1 MSLKVFLELVE
12 IKAKTAS
19 VLPFLLGV
27 CFSYYYYHSLNWA
40 NLLLFFIAMFLFNM
54 SVDAWDNYNDY
65 HNALD
70 KEEYKQKT
78 NIIGRENL
86 SPREVLWML
95 LGMAGIATVLGL
107 VLVVRTGWPLLLM
120 GMFCGR
126 DLIFRWATSTIEFT
140 SRRVLFWL
148 YHGWND
154 HADKYLYQ
162 YLSRIYV

>member
-1 MSLKVFLELVE
+1 
-12 IKAKTAS
+12 
-19 VLPFLLGV
+19 
-27 CFSYYYYHSLNWA
+27 
-40 NLLLFFIAMFLFNM
+40 MFLFNM

-107 VLVVRTGWPLLLM
+107 SIGLYAQG
-120 GMFCGR
+120 GR
-126 DLIFRWATSTIEFT
+126 
-140 SRRVLFWL
+140 
-148 YHGWND
+148 Y
-154 HADKYLYQ
+154 Y
-162 YLSRIYV
+162 

>member
-65 HNALD
+65 HNARHSN
-70 KEEYKQKT
+70 T
-78 NIIGRENL
+78 RNR
-86 SPREVLWML
+86 PRNKK
-95 LGMAGIATVLGL
+95 A
-107 VLVVRTGWPLLLM
+107 RN
-120 GMFCGR
+120 C
-126 DLIFRWATSTIEFT
+126 
-140 SRRVLFWL
+140 
-148 YHGWND
+148 
-154 HADKYLYQ
+154 
-162 YLSRIYV
+162 

>member
-78 NIIGRENL
+78 SL
-86 SPREVLWML
+86 P
-95 LGMAGIATVLGL
+95 AGAPCFPPAPV
-107 VLVVRTGWPLLLM
+107 PLQK
-120 GMFCGR
+120 R
-126 DLIFRWATSTIEFT
+126 VSFRMT
-140 SRRVLFWL
+140 
-148 YHGWND
+148 
-154 HADKYLYQ
+154 
-162 YLSRIYV
+162 